1 MLFCFDCLMKSVRIT
16 ASRHNTSGKL
26 VNDEYFIVFYNII
39 LVTEHQIMCT
49 QCKDNI
55 MLDFQVFRISQVLN
69 MKELF
74 NFLYTIFCQ
83 VDILLFF
90 IDDKI
95 TSLFNILAHN
105 GIHLTE
111 FTTRLAFF
119 QLTRKN
125 IACFI

>member
-1 MLFCFDCLMKSVRIT
+1 
-16 ASRHNTSGKL
+16 
-26 VNDEYFIVFYNII
+26 
-39 LVTEHQIMCT
+39 
-49 QCKDNI
+49 

-74 NFLYTIFCQ
+74 DFLYTIFCQ